1 MPRETDHQHGDLH
14 GAALNRF
21 KIVLARRKTLPPLRR
36 LRRLICGLIRNLHSA
51 PILDVSLN
59 QTGLVSDF
67 EFGAQ
72 GVGVLACVKFDAN
85 SNPDRYFT

>member
-1 MPRETDHQHGDLH
+1 MPRATDHQHGDLH

-36 LRRLICGLIRNLHSA
+36 LRLICGLIRNLHSA